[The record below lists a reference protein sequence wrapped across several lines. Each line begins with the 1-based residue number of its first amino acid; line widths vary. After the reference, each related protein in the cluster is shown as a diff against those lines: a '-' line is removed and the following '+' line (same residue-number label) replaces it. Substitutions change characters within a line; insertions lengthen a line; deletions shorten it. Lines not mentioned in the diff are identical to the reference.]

1 MWGIRMIRSG
11 IILYG
16 LAPQVE
22 EDIEYVDKINNIY
35 TNKNCGSTVSL
46 TLKLENDA
54 HDPVTLTM
62 LSVSDHTALEMLSVN
77 RPPSWISIFE
87 DHIDVDPE
95 DTITEYDEENLPDT
109 SMDAALYAGLIFAE
123 IIGNH
128 NNKKPCRP
136 NAGDLD
142 TLLRNNNQDFR
153 NNNIPIHKV
162 LNNNNMDA
170 MALALMFT
178 KYSLG
183 CSANLYDV
191 LSLFKSSEQR
201 TVRNAYIDA
210 ILNGELV

>member
-1 MWGIRMIRSG
+1 MIRSG
-11 IILYG
+11 VILYG

-54 HDPVTLTM
+54 HDPVILTM

-95 DTITEYDEENLPDT
+95 ATITEYDEENLSDT
-109 SMDAALYAGLIFAE
+109 SMDAALYAGLMFAE

-128 NNKKPCRP
+128 NTKKPCRP

-142 TLLRNNNQDFR
+142 ALLRNNNQDFR

-191 LSLFKSSEQR
+191 LSLFKSLEQR